1 MCSLYIYNSQSLKQ
15 NFTVSQTITF
25 FATNNYNSIFNVHKL
40 CGTCSGVVQC
50 IHAEKRAIDLQKG
63 GGGGS
68 LCQVLLVEIVQPRMF
83 CEESLGKIKFRAFP
97 KRVGPRILS
106 LESVVFFGTS
116 KHH

>member
-1 MCSLYIYNSQSLKQ
+1 MCSLYIYTSQNLKQ

-25 FATNNYNSIFNVHKL
+25 FATKNYNSIFNVHKL

-50 IHAEKRAIDLQKG
+50 IHAEKRAIDLPK
-63 GGGGS
+63 GGS
-68 LCQVLLVEIVQPRMF
+68 LCQVFLVETVQPRMF

-97 KRVGPRILS
+97 KRVGP
-106 LESVVFFGTS
+106 LESVVFFATS